1 MHRLRLAIF
10 VLMLTAGHAQADE
23 LLPLPPDQPAQTQ
36 SSEPVEPTVHSP
48 PLQCLRWT
56 DQCVSCTRGENGGP
70 AVCSNI
76 GPACQPAETRC
87 IQSEPPAS
95 QSDGKT
101 P

>member
-1 MHRLRLAIF
+1 MHRFRLAIF
-10 VLMLTAGHAQADE
+10 VVMLTAGPVQADE

-36 SSEPVEPTVHSP
+36 SSEPNETSVHTGLP
-48 PLQCLRWT
+48 QCLRWT

-70 AVCSNI
+70 TVCSNI

-87 IQSEPPAS
+87 IQSEPPAG